1 MIMKKNVFTILVLL
15 VASVTFAQD
24 SLSVKLNQID
34 EYRNDILIHKEEYLC
49 AKFPLNMFHVDENSG
64 YIDYWKPDTIAFY
77 FKDSCLVFIDHKTDR
92 LVDDN
97 LDTNDRRIF
106 EYKRAFFYQGSLCLE
121 EQYSDITTEGHRY
134 IGMTRIDEMYHSI
147 TECCTYW
154 DILIDKICAE
164 KCWRTPI
171 TRPIHESKVDSVM
184 NAKNWYFIDISKDRR
199 DNGNLTSQYMYLKH
213 IKRNGFILPEGVKL
227 PYDIVIDNKK

>member
-15 VASVTFAQD
+15 VTHVTFAQD

-34 EYRNDILIHKEEYLC
+34 EYRNDILTHKEEYLC
-49 AKFPLNMFHVDENSG
+49 AKFPLNMFHVDETSG

-77 FKDSCLVFIDHKTDR
+77 FKDNCLVFIDHKTDR

-154 DILIDKICAE
+154 DISIDKICAE
-164 KCWRTPI
+164 KCWRTDDPL
-171 TRPIHESKVDSVM
+171 HESKVDSVM
-184 NAKNWYFIDISKDRR
+184 NAKKWYYINISRYENDRGKR
-199 DNGNLTSQYMYLKH
+199 ATKNRYLDY
-213 IKRNGFILPEGVKL
+213 IIENNFILPEGVKL
-227 PYDIVIDNKK
+227 PYNIIIDSKK

>member
-15 VASVTFAQD
+15 VTHVTFAQD

-34 EYRNDILIHKEEYLC
+34 EYRNDILTHKEEYLC
-49 AKFPLNMFHVDENSG
+49 AKFPLNMTPVDENSG

-77 FKDSCLVFIDHKTDR
+77 FKDSCLVLVDHYKDR

-97 LDTNDRRIF
+97 LDTNDRRII
-106 EYKRAFFYQGSLCLE
+106 EYERAFFYQGKLCLE
-121 EQYSDITTEGHRY
+121 EHYRHIVTEGHRY

-154 DILIDKICAE
+154 DISIDKMCAK
-164 KCWRTPI
+164 KCWGTDDPL
-171 TRPIHESKVDSVM
+171 HESKVDSVM
-184 NAKNWYFIDISKDRR
+184 NAKGWIFYDISKKIV